1 MRIRIEEEIYTGT
14 PREIMKQIW
23 ENSFD
28 KAQFPDLEG
37 YIRHL
42 CEAFTRMTDVPCKKE
57 PGYRSAG
64 KGAAYGVGGYRC
76 IGGIVQWMKESVCIW
91 PTAAI

>member
-42 CEAFTRMTDVPCKKE
+42 CEAFTRMTDVPCKKKPDIE
-57 PGYRSAG
+57 AQ
-64 KGAAYGVGGYRC
+64 A
-76 IGGIVQWMKESVCIW
+76 KELLMALADIDALEVLSNG
-91 PTAAI
+91 

>member
-1 MRIRIEEEIYTGT
+1 MHIRIEEEIYTGT

-57 PGYRSAG
+57 PDIEAQ
-64 KGAAYGVGGYRC
+64 A
-76 IGGIVQWMKESVCIW
+76 KELLMALADIDALEVLSNG
-91 PTAAI
+91 

>member
-57 PGYRSAG
+57 LDIEAQ
-64 KGAAYGVGGYRC
+64 A
-76 IGGIVQWMKESVCIW
+76 KELLMALADIDALEVLSNG
-91 PTAAI
+91 

>member
-42 CEAFTRMTDVPCKKE
+42 CEAFTRMTDVPCKKVPNIE
-57 PGYRSAG
+57 AQ
-64 KGAAYGVGGYRC
+64 A
-76 IGGIVQWMKESVCIW
+76 KELLMALADIDALEVLSNG
-91 PTAAI
+91 